1 MAEEKKS
8 CLNCGFITC
17 ANYKKTRVDCCGR
30 YISQEK
36 RISTLETMEEVYLT
50 HIDELEN
57 KNKGLAEEVRL
68 LKEQNENNE
77 QTLNKVGDII
87 TRLNS
92 LL

>member
-1 MAEEKKS
+1 MAEENKS
-8 CLNCGFITC
+8 CLNCGFVNC
-17 ANYKKTRVDCCGR
+17 GNYKKTRVDCCGR

-36 RISTLETMEEVYLT
+36 RISTLETMEEVYLN
-50 HIDELEN
+50 HIDELET
-57 KNKGLAEEVRL
+57 KNKGLTEEVRL
-68 LKEQNENNE
+68 LKEQNASNE